1 LSKGEYLLLDVLFN
15 KKQLFFLNKF
25 LKQYGVMGLEK
36 ALRLYSDMNQ
46 EYLCKTK
53 SSVSKVKIGDIYFLI
68 IQKHNISVHTEHD
81 ILFKYGTLAN
91 ELKVLSMYGFMKC
104 NQSCLVSL
112 DKIKTI
118 RRNEVILINNIRL
131 HMSRSCTAKILT
143 AFTGNNSVVNI

>member
-1 LSKGEYLLLDVLFN
+1 MFQIY
-15 KKQLFFLNKF
+15 
-25 LKQYGVMGLEK
+25 
-36 ALRLYSDMNQ
+36 
-46 EYLCKTK
+46 
-53 SSVSKVKIGDIYFLI
+53 KI
-68 IQKHNISVHTEHD
+68 D

-131 HMSRSCTAKILT
+131 HK
-143 AFTGNNSVVNI
+143 